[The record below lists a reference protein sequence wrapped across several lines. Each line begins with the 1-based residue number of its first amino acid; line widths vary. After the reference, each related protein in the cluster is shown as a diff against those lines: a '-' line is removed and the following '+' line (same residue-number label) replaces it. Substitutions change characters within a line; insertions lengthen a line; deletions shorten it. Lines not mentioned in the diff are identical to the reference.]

1 MEMTAAVAAI
11 EEMLVGAQVVE
22 VEVEEVEGE
31 LLGAAVEDAAVVMAV
46 TEVVSKTCKTF
57 LTSSPLTR
65 MKQVAQG
72 QYVVSDTRCPALSDC
87 ELE

>member
-11 EEMLVGAQVVE
+11 EEMLVGVQVVE
-22 VEVEEVEGE
+22 VKKVEGE
-31 LLGAAVEDAAVVMAV
+31 SLDAAVEDAAVVMAV

-72 QYVVSDTRCPALSDC
+72 QYVVSDTRCPALHYC